1 MTRPFFTPSPII
13 RQLVAKVI
21 TGQFQNTDMFY
32 VMSNDVMSCHLA
44 VVASQ
49 RLATRMSLILKSNT
63 LRLLLCV
70 VGYHLIDQSTDKYCP
85 TSTFVVFCD
94 QRRSMVIACLGM
106 TYSKI
111 LHHLLKNIT
120 VVVVVVVHY

>member
-85 TSTFVVFCD
+85 TSTFVVFHGFSPLPRDLPLHCF
-94 QRRSMVIACLGM
+94 QRYHVTASTRVQSLRDLM
-106 TYSKI
+106 
-111 LHHLLKNIT
+111 
-120 VVVVVVVHY
+120 